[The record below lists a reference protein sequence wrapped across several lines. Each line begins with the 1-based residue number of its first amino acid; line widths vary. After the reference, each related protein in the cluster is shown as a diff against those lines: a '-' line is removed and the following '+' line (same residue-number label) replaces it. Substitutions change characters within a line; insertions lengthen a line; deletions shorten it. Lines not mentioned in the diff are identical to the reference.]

1 MSAFYHPD
9 AHLSPVI
16 PAKREKKK
24 KNKTK
29 KNQEAKGSINLGKN
43 MGRREKQKK
52 MKNSNNV
59 WKTAQVKK
67 EKTMKIGREL
77 GKWIEMEKS

>member
-16 PAKREKKK
+16 PAKRGKKKEKKEK
-24 KNKTK
+24 K
-29 KNQEAKGSINLGKN
+29 QEGKGRINLGKN

-52 MKNSNNV
+52 
-59 WKTAQVKK
+59 
-67 EKTMKIGREL
+67 
-77 GKWIEMEKS
+77 